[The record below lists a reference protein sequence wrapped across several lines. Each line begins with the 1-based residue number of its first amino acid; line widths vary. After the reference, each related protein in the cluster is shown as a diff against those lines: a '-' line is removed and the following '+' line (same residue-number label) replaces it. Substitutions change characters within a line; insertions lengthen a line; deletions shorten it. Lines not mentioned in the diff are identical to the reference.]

1 MELAKVKRVD
11 FLYRIFFLKEAFL
24 TFVIYLNVS
33 CIEHTF
39 RIYILLHIK
48 KKITSYIFVN
58 LVHNILELCNVLIQ
72 TRLTTS
78 KTKRDINYGKLG
90 SGVASGLKTEG
101 NKEK

>member
-48 KKITSYIFVN
+48 KKKKITSYKSPKALSV
-58 LVHNILELCNVLIQ
+58 
-72 TRLTTS
+72 
-78 KTKRDINYGKLG
+78 Y
-90 SGVASGLKTEG
+90 LKADNE
-101 NKEK
+101 